1 MDKKKGLLLLLL
13 CLFPS
18 IVLADSSSDFPFS
31 FALMMEAFVT
41 IHMTVFV
48 LLPISKM
55 YGGNNSQAL
64 FKILFVGRILLLL
77 YFDFYVTTAVALAD
91 FVAVFIGAFI
101 IVPISA
107 AITKPLRIT
116 KIEEPKIIE
125 YHSKKRKPSEKLF
138 VRCAYCGRLGYLD
151 DGSCDGC
158 GAAFTEKDVLK
169 DWR

>member
-18 IVLADSSSDFPFS
+18 IVLADSSADFPFF
-31 FALMMEAFVT
+31 FALIMEAFVT

-77 YFDFYVTTAVALAD
+77 YFDFCVTTAVALAD

-101 IVPISA
+101 IVPISSLFCNLVKE
-107 AITKPLRIT
+107 KPVR
-116 KIEEPKIIE
+116 KIDKVA
-125 YHSKKRKPSEKLF
+125 KDNKREF
-138 VRCAYCGRLGYLD
+138 EIVRCSYCGKLSRLD
-151 DGSCDGC
+151 FTTCDSC
-158 GAAFTEKDVLK
+158 GAAFTEKDILK
-169 DWR
+169 EWR